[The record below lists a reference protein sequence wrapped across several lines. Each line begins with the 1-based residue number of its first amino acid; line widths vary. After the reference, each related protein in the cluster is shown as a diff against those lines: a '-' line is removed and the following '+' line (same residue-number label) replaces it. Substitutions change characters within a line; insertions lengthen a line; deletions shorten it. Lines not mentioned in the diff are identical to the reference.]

1 MRRHAVQWSDEHGG
15 YIAIDPTRPGCLASG
30 LTEDEALQALGDA
43 IIGWEQAMRTSV
55 GQPTLFEP
63 GHDPS
68 SKILLPLEPGVRGS
82 AEFSACGNY
91 RRLLT
96 RRWGDHE
103 DAPFALWI
111 GMSPSLADAACDDP
125 TTHRECRM
133 TRSWGEEAY
142 VKASLMDYRATRPD
156 DLLAPGVVPSS
167 PENLPTILSAAE
179 TATKVVLCYGV
190 VPKLLKGYEETVIN
204 ALRLAGHELWCLG
217 RNGDGSPKH
226 PLYLRSDTPLE
237 RFI

>member
-1 MRRHAVQWSDEHGG
+1 MGRHEVQWSDEHGG
-15 YIAIDPTRPGCLASG
+15 YIAFDPTRPGCLASG
-30 LTEDEALQALGDA
+30 LTEDEAMQALGDA
-43 IIGWEQAMRTSV
+43 VIGWEQAMRAV
-55 GQPTLFEP
+55 AGQPTLLEP

-68 SKILLPLEPGVRGS
+68 SKIRLPLEPGVSGS
-82 AEFSACGNY
+82 AEFSECGSY

-96 RRWGDHE
+96 RRWGDDE
-103 DAPFALWI
+103 DAPYALWI
-111 GMSPSLADAACDDP
+111 GMNPSMADAAANDP

-142 VKASLMDYRATRPD
+142 VKANIMDYRATHPD
-156 DLLAPGVVPSS
+156 DLLAPEVVPSS
-167 PENLPTILSAAE
+167 PDNLPTILSATE
-179 TATKVVLCYGV
+179 RATRIVLCYGV
-190 VPKLLKGYEETVIN
+190 LPQSLKGYAETVVN
-204 ALRLAGHELWCLG
+204 TLRLAGHELWCLG